1 MTQQKDMIKYTTF
14 DDNPKNKTV
23 CPATLTDCIS
33 FLSILVSEF
42 IVSCSFSCK
51 ANTPVDRSLRRNVP
65 DYRQPLNATEKKAG
79 PIQSRFPLWTALE
92 KERTAVQH
100 FLVFTFFCQSRLL
113 PELMLTKISF
123 TIRVICRSYNTH
135 TTRWKRSKNKIP
147 FQQFCEIFINYT
159 ALRLK
164 PSTSDTL

>member
-65 DYRQPLNATEKKAG
+65 DYRQPLNATEKKSRAN
-79 PIQSRFPLWTALE
+79 PIPIPVVNRPGKRAHGGTALSSF
-92 KERTAVQH
+92 H
-100 FLVFTFFCQSRLL
+100 IFLSISITSGTNADKGLFYNQS
-113 PELMLTKISF
+113 
-123 TIRVICRSYNTH
+123 SYNTH

-147 FQQFCEIFINYT
+147 FQQFCEIFINNT